1 MMALDSRFLVSL
13 PYREV
18 VGYLKDIEEYSYS
31 FRPPYHFQRQLHE
44 NTLGFLVGLNVLE
57 VRDLKFLGSCSK
69 VVRAVSH
76 ETLVS
81 SS

>member
-1 MMALDSRFLVSL
+1 MALESRFLVSL
-13 PYREV
+13 SYTEV
-18 VGYLKDIEEYSYS
+18 VGYLKDIETCSYS
-31 FRPPYHFQRQLHE
+31 FRPPYHFHRQLHE
-44 NTLGFLVGLNVLE
+44 NILGFLVGLNVLE
-57 VRDLKFLGSCSK
+57 VRDLKLLGSCMK